1 MADNLFPEIN
11 RSVSVRVTV
20 VSLCT
25 SEITRLSLAPPSDLI
40 PPASLTISTASLA
53 AATQP
58 CPICAMLPVLGYRPP
73 MFTGSAAQPLRGIA
87 PNAAVA
93 IAPPAALRRNSLR
106 PCRFDNSK
114 PLERFMYPSLGNL
127 MRCSFRHPQSYVAS
141 TMQTLGNQT
150 QAWHRLFAA
159 ARGLRAA
166 MPSPIQRPI
175 EISKF
180 CQLIFHVETW
190 PSKKREH

>member
-1 MADNLFPEIN
+1 MADSLFPEIN

-25 SEITRLSLAPPSDLI
+25 SEMTRLSLAPPSDLI

-58 CPICAMLPVLGYRPP
+58 CPICAMLPVLGYSAP
-73 MFTGSAAQPLRGIA
+73 MFIGSAAQPLSGIA

-114 PLERFMYPSLGNL
+114 PLERFMYPSLGIL
-127 MRCSFRHPQSYVAS
+127 MRCFFQHPQSYLSWMTRAR
-141 TMQTLGNQT
+141 GNQT
-150 QAWHRLFAA
+150 QAWHILFTA
-159 ARGLRAA
+159 ARGLHVV
-166 MPSPIQRPI
+166 MPSPV
-175 EISKF
+175 K
-180 CQLIFHVETW
+180 
-190 PSKKREH
+190 PS